1 MMRGVG
7 FAMLLGLAA
16 CAQSG
21 GAAGHPPPSA
31 APASAAVAPIA
42 KAAPRRPEPLVP
54 SGPAATVYASTPPSD
69 GIMAPSD
76 PLRDAIRAAVRES
89 ARRAGVRTPE
99 VDARLDLAMNDFAR
113 ALGPDDMPAP
123 EAVDFLLAHY
133 GLPDPPPHWL
143 IERATLGSDGEVA
156 ERTAPPVMEALKAT
170 QAARLGIGIDR
181 GSGELRVVIAVQERD
196 VDLEPVP
203 RQIAP
208 QKTVTI
214 AGRLRPSFH
223 DPEVVITA
231 PDGSVRE
238 LAVHAAGARGRVA
251 GERERFE
258 ATVGCSGGPG
268 RYQVEVTADGAGGP
282 GVLANFPLYCG
293 VAPPRDAPV
302 PAGVQPTV
310 TSAKEAE
317 ARLLAL
323 VNRDRATAGLAP
335 LALDARLA
343 AAARAH
349 SHDMA
354 DHDFVAHI
362 SPTTGSAVE
371 RVARVGLTPDLLL
384 ENVGRAY
391 SAEDAE
397 SGFMAS
403 PGHRGNILDKR
414 ARFIG
419 IGVAVGRELA
429 GSVPLF
435 VTQLMM

>member
-1 MMRGVG
+1 M
-7 FAMLLGLAA
+7 
-16 CAQSG
+16 SG
-21 GAAGHPPPSA
+21 GCSA
-31 APASAAVAPIA
+31 
-42 KAAPRRPEPLVP
+42 
-54 SGPAATVYASTPPSD
+54 
-69 GIMAPSD
+69 
-76 PLRDAIRAAVRES
+76 
-89 ARRAGVRTPE
+89 
-99 VDARLDLAMNDFAR
+99 
-113 ALGPDDMPAP
+113 
-123 EAVDFLLAHY
+123 
-133 GLPDPPPHWL
+133 
-143 IERATLGSDGEVA
+143 
-156 ERTAPPVMEALKAT
+156 
-170 QAARLGIGIDR
+170 
-181 GSGELRVVIAVQERD
+181 
-196 VDLEPVP
+196 
-203 RQIAP
+203 
-208 QKTVTI
+208 
-214 AGRLRPSFH
+214 
-223 DPEVVITA
+223 
-231 PDGSVRE
+231 
-238 LAVHAAGARGRVA
+238 
-251 GERERFE
+251 
-258 ATVGCSGGPG
+258 GPG

-323 VNRDRATAGLAP
+323 VNRDRAAAGLAP

-343 AAARAH
+343 EAARAH